1 MIMLMVVLL
10 LYSSMW
16 FILVRLGF
24 MFVKLGFMGGF
35 GQIIMPIEMIAFIFV
50 CIVETLF

>member
-1 MIMLMVVLL
+1 MHYLFMLMVVLL
-10 LYSSMW
+10 LCSSMG

-35 GQIIMPIEMIAFIFV
+35 GQIIMPI
-50 CIVETLF
+50 